1 MIYCQCC
8 SQALPDGTLF
18 CDRCDTARLGPAP
31 PRPYPAPQAD
41 PAGHL
46 TMVPP
51 SVAEPAA
58 HLTMVPPPL
67 AEPGGTP
74 PMEEPPAAHDPEPPD
89 TGVVAVPRP
98 ARRDG
103 RPPAVRLRMT
113 NGAAYV
119 LRGKSAYIIGRRD
132 AHTGFLP
139 DVDLSKWNG
148 AECGVSRRHATL
160 HVTPE
165 GVFIEDLESKNQT
178 IRNGYRLL
186 PRQRYPLAD
195 GDELRLGTLT
205 LLVDIA

>member
-1 MIYCQCC
+1 MIYCQRC

-18 CDRCDTARLGPAP
+18 CDRCGTARLGP
-31 PRPYPAPQAD
+31 
-41 PAGHL
+41 
-46 TMVPP
+46 VPP
-51 SVAEPAA
+51 SPYPIPQAEPAA

-67 AEPGGTP
+67 GELAGTP
-74 PMEEPPAAHDPEPPD
+74 PVAEPPATRDPQPLE
-89 TGVVAVPRP
+89 TGVVTPPRP
-98 ARRDG
+98 VRRDG
-103 RPPAVRLRMT
+103 RPPAIRLRMT
-113 NGAAYV
+113 NGAAYA
-119 LRGKSAYIIGRRD
+119 LRGKSDYIIGRLD
-132 AHTGFLP
+132 AQTGVLP
-139 DVDLSKWNG
+139 DVDLAEWNG
-148 AECGVSRRHATL
+148 AECGVSRRHAAL